1 MNHINYHL
9 NRLLF
14 FSLPLLKDYKNKKDN
29 KYYLISEQFFK
40 LQEDFEKEYK
50 KNYLINIKQLIS
62 NKINEDTFRKSVI
75 LQCEQFLYLFKQKI
89 KYIQDKYNIE

>member
-40 LQEDFEKEYK
+40 LQEHFEKEYK
-50 KNYLINIKQLIS
+50 KII
-62 NKINEDTFRKSVI
+62 
-75 LQCEQFLYLFKQKI
+75 
-89 KYIQDKYNIE
+89 